1 VRFVVLH
8 LLADSKLPLTSI
20 SLLRLV
26 SPTTSQ
32 IPKGRRRQARHSQG
46 DRNIRA
52 GRRTR
57 PRHCHECARR
67 HICASRLS
75 CIHTQPLPLSEIG
88 PSHHSILATRY
99 VRRVLSCLHTR
110 HSTLPRKCPSRHATR
125 ALFLSRHQ
133 DNGHGGINKD
143 FGLALYWFQLAAESG
158 CVPAIKN
165 LGIVYEYGRAGV
177 LPKDELKAF
186 EYYKAAAEKDN
197 EPAKEA
203 VRRLE
208 VNLRPMHELEAKADE
223 LRDPEQQFQI
233 GRRYH
238 NGLNCPQNV
247 ARAIEWYERAVNLG
261 HAGAANNLGAW
272 AEEGNSSMENIDHLN
287 LLYYLDAHKGV
298 FGSSTVSAIL
308 FTYFS
313 APFLCAYR

>member
-1 VRFVVLH
+1 MCVAFE
-8 LLADSKLPLTSI
+8 LLP
-20 SLLRLV
+20 
-26 SPTTSQ
+26 
-32 IPKGRRRQARHSQG
+32 
-46 DRNIRA
+46 
-52 GRRTR
+52 
-57 PRHCHECARR
+57 
-67 HICASRLS
+67 
-75 CIHTQPLPLSEIG
+75 
-88 PSHHSILATRY
+88 
-99 VRRVLSCLHTR
+99 
-110 HSTLPRKCPSRHATR
+110 HSTLAIARYIPVSPFHLYHALSHSRHFPKCPSLYSNLATR
-125 ALFLSRHQ
+125 ALSLSLARHQ

-261 HAGAANNLGAW
+261 HAGAANNLGA
-272 AEEGNSSMENIDHLN
+272 
-287 LLYYLDAHKGV
+287 
-298 FGSSTVSAIL
+298 FG
-308 FTYFS
+308 
-313 APFLCAYR
+313 CAVRGGIHII